1 MTRVIGIDPG
11 TLSIDLC
18 GMEDGRVF
26 LDRSLPTSEA
36 LADPDAFLSLLQ
48 QAGPLDLIAG
58 PSGYG
63 LPVVAATE
71 VAEEDLRLAFLA
83 AEGETGGIGG
93 LRAVVRT
100 LARSS
105 LPVVFTPAVIHL
117 SSVPEHRKVNRVDMG
132 TADKVAVAALAID
145 RQSSREARALTD
157 VSLLLVEIGGAF
169 TATLAVAGGR
179 IVDGIGGT
187 SGPLGFRSAGAWDG
201 EVAFLAGAVTKGSL
215 FGGGAVTVAGWEDST
230 ASPDRFAT
238 PATSRER
245 VAWEALIEGVTKAV
259 HALRAIVPSPREI
272 VLSGRLAHV
281 SSVRRALHERLGAIA
296 PVRLLEGFASEA
308 KEGAQGAAL
317 IADGLAG
324 GSHRDLVRVMGLREA
339 HGTVLDHLYVISRA
353 AARRHLGLS

>member
-48 QAGPLDLIAG
+48 QAGLLDLIAG

-71 VAEEDLRLAFLA
+71 VREEDLRLAFLA

-93 LRAVVRT
+93 LRAVLRT
-100 LARSS
+100 LARSG

-145 RQSSREARALTD
+145 RQSVRDARALTD

-169 TATLAVAGGR
+169 TATLAVAGGQ

-187 SGPLGFRSAGAWDG
+187 AGPLGFRSAGGWDG
-201 EVAFLAGAVTKGSL
+201 EVAFLAGAVTKDLL
-215 FGGGAVTVAGWEDST
+215 FGGGVVTVAGWDGST
-230 ASPDRFAT
+230 ASPDRFGNPTTA
-238 PATSRER
+238 RER
-245 VAWEALIEGVTKAV
+245 VAWEAFIEGVTKAV
-259 HALRAIVPSPREI
+259 YALRSIVPSPREI
-272 VLSGRLAHV
+272 VLSGRLARV
-281 SSVRRALHERLGAIA
+281 PDVRRALDQRLGAIA

-317 IADGLAG
+317 IADGLVG
-324 GSHRDLVRVMGLREA
+324 GSHRDLVRVMGICEA
-339 HGTVLDHLYVISRA
+339 HGTVLDHLYLIPRA
-353 AARRHLGLS
+353 VARRRLGLS

>member
-11 TLSIDLC
+11 TVSIDLC

-36 LADPDAFLSLLQ
+36 LADPVAFLRLLQ

-63 LPVVAATE
+63 LPVVAAAE

-83 AEGETGGIGG
+83 AEGEPGGIGG
-93 LRAVVRT
+93 LRAVVKA
-100 LARSS
+100 LARSG

-145 RQSSREARALTD
+145 RQSRRDPRPLTD

-169 TATLAVAGGR
+169 TATVAVSGGQ

-187 SGPLGFRSAGAWDG
+187 AGPLGFRSAGAWDG
-201 EVAFLAGAVTKGSL
+201 EVAFLSGAVTKDSL
-215 FGGGAVTVAGWEDST
+215 FGGGAVTVAGWDAAT
-230 ASPDRFAT
+230 ASPDRFGH

-245 VAWEALIEGVTKAV
+245 VAWDAFIEGVAKAV
-259 HALRAIVPSPREI
+259 YALRTIVPAPREI
-272 VLSGRLAHV
+272 VLSGRLARV
-281 SSVRRALHERLGAIA
+281 PEVRRALDERLGAVA
-296 PVRLLEGFASEA
+296 PVRMLEGFASEA

-317 IADGLAG
+317 LADGLAG
-324 GSHRDLVRVMGLREA
+324 GSHRDLARVMGIRDA
-339 HGTVLDHLYVISRA
+339 RGTVLDHLYVIPRA
-353 AARRHLGLS
+353 AARRRLGLS